1 MKNLSRARELHLQ
14 LAIMVEIFDF
24 DSPLIVHRGDDLD
37 IAVAILKVVDIGF
50 GRIRKAEIALDYLL
64 WTKAYLSAS
73 DVTTLIQYATN
84 RGPLIPSGIE
94 DEEWEYIDELI
105 HQEVLISMMRD

>member
-37 IAVAILKVVDIGF
+37 IAVAILDLVDIGLS
-50 GRIRKAEIALDYLL
+50 RNRKAEIALDYLS
-64 WTKAYLSAS
+64 WTRDSLPMQDAE
-73 DVTTLIQYATN
+73 TLIRYAAGN
-84 RGPLIPSGIE
+84 SLIPMGVR
-94 DEEWEYIDELI
+94 DQEWEYIDELI